1 MFKTKKMKTIYAILL
16 MCFLLTACS
25 DENESARTPVASATI
40 SETELEINQSAQ
52 IDFTG
57 VADQVVVW
65 PGDEGHNYANR
76 KAGDTGF
83 AMNKAHFSYSYSV
96 PGEFHVVV
104 VATTYDTFMGGS
116 LSSDTIAFDV
126 MVKDDVTTIDKIYS
140 SITPN
145 VYYAEQSE
153 DGNDWILCL
162 PSKQVYNNREVA
174 LKAERQRLS
183 FDIES
188 DSSKIFVDN
197 ELWTPKTYYDL
208 TKTHQIKV
216 ESDFGS
222 VRDYTLYTL
231 IYPEFS
237 SVSLNGVDGVL
248 VRDAFN
254 QNALTYQFALP
265 EGTDKR
271 NVTLLH
277 NIKDGDK
284 FYINGSWIQSGAT
297 IDLTQGGNYTLV
309 TTSPENSRV
318 KATSIITFEIL

>member
-1 MFKTKKMKTIYAILL
+1 MQTTIKMKTIYAILL
-16 MCFLLTACS
+16 MSLLLVACS

-57 VADQVVVW
+57 VANQVVVW
-65 PGDEGHNYANR
+65 TGDEGHDYAKR

-83 AMNKAHFSYSYSV
+83 AVNKGHFSYSYSV
-96 PGEFHVVV
+96 PGQFHIVV
-104 VATTYDTFMGGS
+104 VATTYDTFMGDN

-126 MVKDDVTTIDKIYS
+126 VVKDDVTTIDKLYS

-145 VYYAEQSE
+145 VYYAELMEESS
-153 DGNDWILCL
+153 DWVLCL
-162 PSKQVYNNREVA
+162 PSKQVYNGREVV

-188 DSSKIFVDN
+188 DSSKVYVDDV
-197 ELWTPKTYYDL
+197 LWTAKTYYDL
-208 TKTHQIKV
+208 TKTHHIKV

-222 VRDYTLYTL
+222 VRDYMLYTL
-231 IYPEFS
+231 VYPEFS
-237 SVSLNGVDGVL
+237 SVSLNGIEGVL

-265 EGTDKR
+265 EGTDKQ
-271 NVTLLH
+271 NITLLH
-277 NIKDGDK
+277 NIKDNEK
-284 FYINGSWIQSGAT
+284 FYINGREIPSGAT
-297 IDLTQGGNYTLV
+297 IDLTQEGIYTLV
-309 TTSPENSRV
+309 TTAPENSRV

>member
-1 MFKTKKMKTIYAILL
+1 MKKIFAIIMMGLL
-16 MCFLLTACS
+16 LVACS

-52 IDFTG
+52 ISFTG

-65 PGDEGHNYANR
+65 PGDEGHSYANR

-83 AMNKAHFSYSYSV
+83 AMNKGHFSYSYSV

-104 VATTYDTFMGGS
+104 VASTYDTYMGGS
-116 LSSDTIAFDV
+116 LSTDTIAFDV
-126 MVKDDVTTIDKIYS
+126 VVKDDVTTIDRVYS

-145 VYYAEQSE
+145 VYYAELLEESS
-153 DGNDWILCL
+153 DWVLRL
-162 PSKQVYNNREVA
+162 PSKQVYNNREVT
-174 LKAERQRLS
+174 LKAEKQRLS

-188 DSSKIFVDN
+188 DSSKIYVDDV
-197 ELWTPKTYYDL
+197 LWTAKTYYDL
-208 TKTHQIKV
+208 TKTHSIKV

-222 VRDYTLYTL
+222 VRDYKLYTL
-231 IYPEFS
+231 IYPEFTS
-237 SVSLNGVDGVL
+237 ISLNGVDGVL
-248 VRDAFN
+248 VRNAFN
-254 QNALTYQFALP
+254 QDALTYQFTLP

-271 NVTLLH
+271 NVPLLH

-284 FYINGSWIQSGAT
+284 FYINGSEIQSGAT

-309 TTSPENSRV
+309 TTSPENSRI
-318 KATSIITFEIL
+318 KATSNITFKIL